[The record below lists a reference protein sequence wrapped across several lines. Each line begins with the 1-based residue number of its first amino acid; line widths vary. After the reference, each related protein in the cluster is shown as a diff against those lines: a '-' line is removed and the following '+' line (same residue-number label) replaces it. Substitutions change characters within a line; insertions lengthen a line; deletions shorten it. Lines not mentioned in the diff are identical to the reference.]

1 MAQLPVPQNVTVDIY
16 RNADLTA
23 PVPTGNP
30 AAAQV
35 PGNIKPVMTSGR
47 FGSALY
53 LKWTHLLILPSGI
66 DIRDA
71 YNSQLDP
78 SRSNNAADTV
88 VVTDSQGNA
97 VPYYVVFVEQA
108 YRGTPMQQIK
118 AYLDRFQPSQWPTDG
133 D

>member
-1 MAQLPVPQNVTVDIY
+1 
-16 RNADLTA
+16 
-23 PVPTGNP
+23 
-30 AAAQV
+30 
-35 PGNIKPVMTSGR
+35 
-47 FGSALY
+47 
-53 LKWTHLLILPSGI
+53 LI
-66 DIRDA
+66 
-71 YNSQLDP
+71 LDP